1 MAFKQIFVLDVLKL
15 MKIYEAG
22 FLCTN
27 AGLLKRKK
35 PSYLDHAVKAAR
47 TKVSKAQLRSM
58 SHILWVLTMP
68 FTNLFEVKI
77 ILYSLFGC
85 NILTFFLI
93 D

>member
-1 MAFKQIFVLDVLKL
+1 MSFNQVLFLAVLKL

-22 FLCTN
+22 FLCIN

-58 SHILWVLTMP
+58 
-68 FTNLFEVKI
+68 
-77 ILYSLFGC
+77 LYFMGFDYEL
-85 NILTFFLI
+85 
-93 D
+93 